1 MRTSCCS
8 RRCAVLYSSGVIYVR
23 DASGR
28 MCWTL
33 GCVRMGVGFWIELLK
48 RGGCLRTD
56 DSARDAPGLF
66 VSASTDVRC
75 SSALSGTVGVGD

>member
-1 MRTSCCS
+1 
-8 RRCAVLYSSGVIYVR
+8 
-23 DASGR
+23 
-28 MCWTL
+28 
-33 GCVRMGVGFWIELLK
+33 MGVGFWIELLK